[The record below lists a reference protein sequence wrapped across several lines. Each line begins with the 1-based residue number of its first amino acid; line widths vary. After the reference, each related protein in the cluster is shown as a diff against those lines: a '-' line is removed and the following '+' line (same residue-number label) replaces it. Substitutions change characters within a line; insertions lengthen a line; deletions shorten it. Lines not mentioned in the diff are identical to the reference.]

1 MHPIKVVPQDV
12 PMLVDFDSK
21 PLLDWHDPPPSR
33 DWQGP
38 VFPFACWNSM
48 NCQANEPKAKRM
60 PEESKRRSIE
70 RMVVRFPIRK
80 SRLVGKRCD
89 TTRKRRHDLR
99 VLLLGSAPN
108 VERVL

>member
-1 MHPIKVVPQDV
+1 
-12 PMLVDFDSK
+12 MLVDFDLK

-60 PEESKRRSIE
+60 PEESKRRINREDGCEISHPKGE
-70 RMVVRFPIRK
+70 AGRK
-80 SRLVGKRCD
+80 KSE